1 MAGQMLQSPDLAE
14 ADVVG
19 LLPLL
24 ARHKDTSLAVKLLE
38 GLRQRNLATANSLTS
53 LGLLYKQ
60 MGRLDGCAQDA

>member
-1 MAGQMLQSPDLAE
+1 MSRRPKKWQARCCRVPTWRK

-38 GLRQRNLATANSLTS
+38 GLRLEKP
-53 LGLLYKQ
+53 GY
-60 MGRLDGCAQDA
+60 G